1 MKILTKYT
9 ICVTEGY
16 SDGYVSDKI
25 HHKMIVIANNKEEA
39 IEKAKS
45 RITKCY
51 NNDYLCAKILFSEDI
66 IVNE

>member
-9 ICVTEGY
+9 ICITEGY
-16 SDGYVSDKI
+16 SDGYTSNKI
-25 HHKMIVIANNKEEA
+25 KHNMIVIANNKEEA

-45 RITKCY
+45 RIIKYY
-51 NNDYLCAKILFSEDI
+51 NNDSLCVKILFSEDI

>member
-9 ICVTEGY
+9 ICITEGY
-16 SDGYVSDKI
+16 QDGYTSYKT
-25 HHKMIVIANNKEEA
+25 HHRMVVIANNKEEA

-45 RITKCY
+45 RIIKKY
-51 NNDYLCAKILFSEDI
+51 NNDYLCVKILFSEDI